1 LSSGESFV
9 DEVGARRRPELSI
22 PAMPFVDEVTPADR
36 AATGSLRR
44 IDVANKIVHAEVVG
58 KDGPALHRFYGEL
71 FDWTQNTDL
80 PGGYAMTDA
89 AESNIVLGTGPAPDG
104 SAGWVTFYVSVS
116 DLDGTLARA
125 ETLGGRVVMPRF
137 SPAPDTFLAMVA
149 DPEGHV
155 IGLSQGA

>member
-1 LSSGESFV
+1 M
-9 DEVGARRRPELSI
+9 LSI
-22 PAMPFVDEVTPADR
+22 RVTPFVDEVTAADR
-36 AATGSLRR
+36 AATGSLGR
-44 IDVANKIVHAEVVG
+44 IGVANKIVHAEVVG
-58 KDGPALHRFYGEL
+58 NDGPALHRFYGEL
-71 FDWTQNTDL
+71 FDWKQNTDL
-80 PGGYAMTDA
+80 PGGYAMTDP

-125 ETLGGRVVMPRF
+125 EALGGRVVMPRF